1 VIDRNIVLEGY
12 GVRLEP
18 LASRHI
24 PELRASCHEPA
35 LWEYTFGDSPFGSD
49 AGAAAWLDAMTHDPK
64 IHAFAVID
72 AGDGATIGSTS
83 FLDIDEAYRKLEI
96 GWTFLATRYW
106 RTHVNTACKRLL
118 LAYAFENCDAVR
130 VQFKA
135 EAKNRRSRQAIA
147 RIGATFEGVLRNFR
161 IRPDGEIRDTSFYS
175 VIASEWPGVRA
186 RLTERLSARSERLE
200 HA

>member
-1 VIDRNIVLEGY
+1 MIDRTIVLEDY

-18 LASRHI
+18 LAARHL

-35 LWEYTFGDSPFGSD
+35 LWEYTFGDSPFGTD
-49 AGAAAWLDAMTHDPK
+49 ADAAAWLDTMTQNPR
-64 IHAFAVID
+64 ILAFAIVN
-72 AGDGATIGSTS
+72 AADGTTIGSTS
-83 FLDIDEAYRKLEI
+83 FLDIEEAHRKLEI
-96 GWTFLATRYW
+96 GWTFLARRYW

-118 LAYAFENCDAVR
+118 LAYAFERCGVLR

-186 RLTERLSARSERLE
+186 RLNERLATRNEHLE